1 MSVVSF
7 LAADALP
14 PPISGH
20 TIAPNYVGFS
30 MEEPCV
36 ARSPLVLSNGTP
48 NPGLIN
54 LMNTLNNRTTS
65 SFPFFLRIGGN
76 SADNVWYAQ
85 TTGVEKGVNTTCVVD
100 SNGMKNVSTFYS
112 ALAVPVKTS
121 VGVNMA
127 PTSTNDQISMAVQY
141 LKGAVLPNWKSEQF
155 LGVELG
161 NEPEDWVQGKIRPAK
176 PYNITTAYPTE
187 WAALATGIT
196 SGLGQPTQFVGPA
209 TSIGTSLGRSI
220 LQSFLS
226 TKPSVNPITLHY
238 YAENIKSSTDPK
250 DLLQYP
256 TDTTYSFL
264 STVHTPKYDFVLG
277 ETNSRSSG
285 GTGGVSN
292 VYAATLWTLDH
303 LATSAWSGFKGAW
316 FHGAVQ
322 GSTDKATSNVFV
334 ASAGGYSPIYVNLND
349 PTLINARPGFYA
361 LLGFTRVLNWVGTA
375 GIQIVRGGGAQVKV
389 DAVRG
394 VKYFAFVDPT
404 VTSRWSAVI
413 VNKNSTE
420 VVIQF
425 GPPTGFATSL
435 TGSVELIQQT
445 TGDIS
450 AVSGISIGGQT
461 FDGTRDGFPVGL
473 YNAAKISASNSLYSV
488 TVPAF
493 SAALVFLGQPDPS
506 NNAAAVSPGAQTT
519 NRTSSAAKLGAFL
532 MLTVVSFIFLF

>member
-1 MSVVSF
+1 
-7 LAADALP
+7 
-14 PPISGH
+14 
-20 TIAPNYVGFS
+20 
-30 MEEPCV
+30 
-36 ARSPLVLSNGTP
+36 
-48 NPGLIN
+48 
-54 LMNTLNNRTTS
+54 
-65 SFPFFLRIGGN
+65 
-76 SADNVWYAQ
+76 
-85 TTGVEKGVNTTCVVD
+85 
-100 SNGMKNVSTFYS
+100 
-112 ALAVPVKTS
+112 
-121 VGVNMA
+121 MA

-161 NEPEDWVQGKIRPAK
+161 NEPEDWVQGNIRPAK
-176 PYNITTAYPTE
+176 PYNITTAYPAE
-187 WAALATGIT
+187 WATLATGIT

-264 STVHTPKYDFVLG
+264 STVHTPNYDFVLG

-303 LATSAWSGFKGAW
+303 LATSTWSGFKGAW

-375 GIQIVRGGGAQVKV
+375 GIQVVRGGGAQVKV

-394 VKYFAFVDPT
+394 VKYFAFVDPA

-425 GPPTGFATSL
+425 GVPTGFATSL
-435 TGSVELIQQT
+435 TG
-445 TGDIS
+445 
-450 AVSGISIGGQT
+450 
-461 FDGTRDGFPVGL
+461 
-473 YNAAKISASNSLYSV
+473 
-488 TVPAF
+488 
-493 SAALVFLGQPDPS
+493 
-506 NNAAAVSPGAQTT
+506 
-519 NRTSSAAKLGAFL
+519 
-532 MLTVVSFIFLF
+532 M